1 MDKEPGYILL
11 RRFRETLG
19 LTQGEMAAEAGIN
32 SAYLCQLEADVNPI
46 GHRAAMRLW
55 NAYRKEF
62 RGAGITLEDLL
73 RQPDVPTSKRRTPRK
88 QGAAR

>member
-1 MDKEPGYILL
+1 MEEPGYILL

-19 LTQGEMAAEAGIN
+19 LTQGQMAEEAGLN
-32 SAYLCQLEADVNPI
+32 SAYLCQLESDVTPI
-46 GHRAAMRLW
+46 GHRSAMRLW

-73 RQPDVPTSKRRTPRK
+73 RQPEVPTSKRRAPRK
-88 QGAAR
+88 QGATK